1 MVNYFS
7 KLNEDQEKK
16 RAYAK
21 TKSVEIFKK
30 MMESGNQQISSY
42 NPPPIQNM
50 TPTFHPQS
58 QFQNQSPF
66 QQTQSTYNAAGN
78 GQNIG
83 KKKRIDP

>member
-7 KLNEDQEKK
+7 KLNEDQDK
-16 RAYAK
+16 RRVYAK

-30 MMESGNQQISSY
+30 MESGNQQISSY

-50 TPTFHPQS
+50 TSTFHPQS

-66 QQTQSTYNAAGN
+66 QQTQSTYNPVGN
-78 GQNIG
+78 GQAYG